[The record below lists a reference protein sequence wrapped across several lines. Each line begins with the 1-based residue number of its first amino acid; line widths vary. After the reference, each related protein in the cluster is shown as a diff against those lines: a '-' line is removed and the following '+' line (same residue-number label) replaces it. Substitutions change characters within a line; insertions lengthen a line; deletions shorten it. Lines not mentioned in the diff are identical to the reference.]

1 MTLLAKVLLH
11 KHEDMTA
18 NIQLSLKQK
27 RMVAHAGNSSAGD
40 RERDGSLD
48 CHSIILVEHQEQ

>member
-11 KHEDMTA
+11 KHENLTA

-40 RERDGSLD
+40 LETQREMD
-48 CHSIILVEHQEQ
+48 HWTAIL